1 VIRLLRRLRRDR
13 GGATIIEFAL
23 ITPLLLT
30 VILGFCEVAYQAY
43 VQTVL
48 TGAMQRAGRNSTI
61 QGNGSTNAT
70 DAIDAVVIG
79 RVKSVAKIV
88 AWKPTRKSY
97 AQFGQI
103 APEPFEDNNTNNKFD
118 AASECFT
125 DVNGNKKW
133 DTDHGTSGQGSAND
147 VVFYQMDVTYQ
158 RLLPVSRLIGL
169 AQQVPITATT
179 ILKNQPWQNQTAY
192 TPEKVCPKK

>member
-61 QGNGSTNAT
+61 QGNETAT
-70 DAIDAVVIG
+70 ANNAIDAIVIK
-79 RVKSVAKIV
+79 RISSVAKIV
-88 AWKPTRKSY
+88 SWKPTRKSY

-103 APEPFEDNNTNNKFD
+103 APEPFEDNNTNSKYD
-118 AASECFT
+118 AATECFT

-133 DTDHGTSGQGSAND
+133 DVDPGTAGQGSAND

-169 AQQVPITATT
+169 GQQVPIVATT
-179 ILKNQPWQNQTAY
+179 ILKNQPWQNQSAF